1 MGYSPWGL
9 KESDA
14 TECARVR
21 TRTHTHTPCRN
32 HFRSLTH
39 FSLNVFILD
48 EREEEEVALY
58 LSGTLSHGIPDS
70 IEQLSCN

>member
-14 TECARVR
+14 TGARVR
-21 TRTHTHTPCRN
+21 TRTHTPCRN
-32 HFRSLTH
+32 HFGSLTH
-39 FSLNVFILD
+39 FSLDVFILD

-70 IEQLSCN
+70 I